1 MRLNK
6 VKSFRLL
13 TALAAALIIAG
24 CGSTSTRPQSPQSP
38 QSPPPPPP
46 PQATSVLTFTGV
58 LDFARSSISLGNYTF
73 KGGCADGDSGA
84 LTGVRFKPVT
94 GIYSGTLGDTA
105 VSADLTQSNLGQE
118 DNWQLGGAGSAFPQL
133 GGELALTN
141 STISGSMRLID
152 YSYDGG
158 SCFTPSQLYS
168 LSGTID
174 PQGNISGTASPG
186 SVQETEP
193 GYLHVSGTVT
203 YTGPACSEVFTIK
216 ESWLAGSYIQ
226 LSLTA
231 KDGTST
237 DVHGRV
243 VDSTASQ
250 LDLVDLE
257 GGCGSGGYTLIQQ

>member
-94 GIYSGTLGDTA
+94 GDRKSTRLNSSHLGISYA
-105 VSADLTQSNLGQE
+105 V
-118 DNWQLGGAGSAFPQL
+118 F
-133 GGELALTN
+133 
-141 STISGSMRLID
+141 
-152 YSYDGG
+152 
-158 SCFTPSQLYS
+158 C
-168 LSGTID
+168 
-174 PQGNISGTASPG
+174 
-186 SVQETEP
+186 
-193 GYLHVSGTVT
+193 
-203 YTGPACSEVFTIK
+203 
-216 ESWLAGSYIQ
+216 
-226 LSLTA
+226 
-231 KDGTST
+231 
-237 DVHGRV
+237 
-243 VDSTASQ
+243 
-250 LDLVDLE
+250 
-257 GGCGSGGYTLIQQ
+257 